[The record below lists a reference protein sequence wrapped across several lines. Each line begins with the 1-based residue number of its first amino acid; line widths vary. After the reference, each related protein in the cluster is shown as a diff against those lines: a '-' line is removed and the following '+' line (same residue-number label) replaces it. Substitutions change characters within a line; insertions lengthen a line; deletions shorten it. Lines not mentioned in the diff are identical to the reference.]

1 MFENFEVYRV
11 KTMYWHRKPYHEYI
25 LDEYANLLKK
35 HGVFCKDMLLREAYY
50 LAIRDRESRMT
61 NMTANARAE
70 KIATIEALD
79 ARLRWLSAWIVHN
92 ANHIRQKRDGLKV
105 GGHQASCASMTAIMA
120 ALYFHALRPQDK
132 VAVKPHAGPVL
143 QAIHYLLGGQSLEQL
158 QHFRALGGAQSYP
171 SRTKDKIPVDF
182 STGSVGLG
190 VAITAFSSLVQ
201 DYVIAHGSMAET
213 DAGRMISLM
222 GDAELDE
229 GNIYECLIEGYKHDI
244 RNCWWVVDYNRQ
256 SLDNTTADRMFRR
269 FDDIFETCGW
279 RVITLKH
286 GKLQRAAFAR
296 PGGKALEDWIEN
308 CPNAEFAVLTYQGG
322 AAWRARLLSDIG
334 DHSDVKLLINSFDD
348 DGLAALMT
356 NLGGHCIASLM
367 DAFES
372 ANDTQPTLFIAYTVK
387 GYGLPLAGHKDNHSG
402 MMNPTQM
409 EQFRNSMGI
418 EAGNEWEAFGGLGG
432 NIAARLKAFVDNS
445 ALSQKRPETQP
456 ELVPVPA
463 RLPVPQGEAQ
473 STQAAFGH
481 VLLDLAKSSEP
492 LADRIVTTAPDVT
505 QTTNLGGFVNQRGL
519 FRRSGFA
526 DVFREANIPSAQ
538 KWAAHA
544 AGQHIELGIAENNFF
559 LLLTS
564 LGLAAQH
571 FGTRLI
577 PVGTVY
583 DPFIARGLDALN
595 YGCYSDARFLLV
607 GTPSGLTLGPE
618 GGAHQSINT
627 PLIGMGQPSL
637 AYFEPAYADEV
648 ALFMRWA
655 FEHLQKPEGSSVYLR
670 LSTRVI
676 PQVKRESD
684 DWEGDALKGGYWLRQ
699 PARGAEAAIAFTG
712 AIAPEALSAYE
723 SLLDDIPGLGLLNVT
738 SPDVLHRDWSARRA
752 GRWDGA
758 GDAPC
763 HIENLL
769 STLSPNAG
777 IVSVIDGSPG
787 ALSWIGGVKGM
798 RISPLGVDRFGQTGD
813 LPDLYRTYRLD
824 AAAIIDAMAELYLH
838 D

>member
-1 MFENFEVYRV
+1 
-11 KTMYWHRKPYHEYI
+11 
-25 LDEYANLLKK
+25 
-35 HGVFCKDMLLREAYY
+35 
-50 LAIRDRESRMT
+50 MT
-61 NMTANARAE
+61 NIVADTREE
-70 KIATIEALD
+70 KIAAIETLD
-79 ARLRWLSAWIVHN
+79 ARLRWLSSWIVHN
-92 ANHIRQKRDGLKV
+92 ANHIRPKRDGLKV

-132 VAVKPHAGPVL
+132 VSVKPHAGPVL
-143 QAIHYLLGGQSLEQL
+143 QAIHYLLGNQSLEQL
-158 QHFRALGGAQSYP
+158 QQFRALAGAQSYP

-201 DYVIAHGSMAET
+201 DYLIAHGSIDEAN
-213 DAGRMISLM
+213 AGRMISLM

-256 SLDNTTADRMFRR
+256 SLDSTTADRMFRR
-269 FDDIFETCGW
+269 FDDIFETTGW
-279 RVITLKH
+279 RVTTLKH
-286 GKLQRAAFAR
+286 GKLQRAAFVR
-296 PGGKALEDWIEN
+296 PGGKSLEDWIEN

-322 AAWRARLLSDIG
+322 AAWRTRLHADIG
-334 DHSDVKLLINSFDD
+334 GKPHVKKLLDSFDD

-356 NLGGHCIASLM
+356 NLGGHCIESLM
-367 DAFES
+367 DAFDS
-372 ANDTQPTLFIAYTVK
+372 ADDERPTLFIAYTVK

-402 MMNPTQM
+402 MMNPAQIGQLRTT
-409 EQFRNSMGI
+409 MGI
-418 EAGNEWEAFGGLGG
+418 EAGEEWSPFAGLDG
-432 NIAARLKAFVDNS
+432 NMAAKLKNFIGSGVLAAKPAEPVADYI
-445 ALSQKRPETQP
+445 
-456 ELVPVPA
+456 PVPA
-463 RLPVPQGEAQ
+463 RLAVPSGDVQ

-481 VLLDLAKSSEP
+481 VLLDLAKSSEA
-492 LADRIVTTAPDVT
+492 LADRIITTAPDVT

-519 FRRSGFA
+519 FRRSDVA
-526 DVFREANIPSAQ
+526 DLFREAKIPSAQ

-564 LGLAAQH
+564 LGLAAPH

-627 PLIGMGQPSL
+627 PLIGMGQPGL

-670 LSTRVI
+670 LSTRQV
-676 PQVKRESD
+676 PQVERANT
-684 DWEGDALKGGYWLRQ
+684 DWEADALKGGYWLRR
-699 PARGAEAAIAFTG
+699 PAAGAEAAIAFTG
-712 AIAPEALSAYE
+712 AIAPEVLAAYE
-723 SLLDDIPGLGLLNVT
+723 QLLDDIPGLGVLNVT
-738 SPDVLHRDWSARRA
+738 SPDVLHREWSASKA
-752 GRWDGA
+752 ARWTDKKA
-758 GDAPC
+758 QRC
-763 HIENLL
+763 HAEDLL
-769 STLSPNAG
+769 SVLARDAG
-777 IVSVIDGSPG
+777 IVTVIDGSPG
-787 ALSWIGGVKGM
+787 ALSWLGGVQGM
-798 RISPLGVDRFGQTGD
+798 RVSPLGTDRFGQTGD
-813 LPDLYRTYRLD
+813 LPDLYAEYRLD
-824 AAAIIDAMAELYLH
+824 SVAIIDAMAELFLKR
-838 D
+838 